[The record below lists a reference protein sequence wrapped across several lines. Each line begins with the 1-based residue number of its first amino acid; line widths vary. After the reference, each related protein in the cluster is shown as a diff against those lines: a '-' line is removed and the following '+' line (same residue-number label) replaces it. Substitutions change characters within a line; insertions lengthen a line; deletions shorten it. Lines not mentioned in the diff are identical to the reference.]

1 MHTYFYTVHAY
12 THILYISHFVL
23 RFTRIFH
30 EYVFIWPFRQ
40 PYVYFH
46 SWASSPKSPYQEAPN
61 QTAKYET
68 IFNKIFKLNFYK
80 TIIDLLID
88 FEPTSNSKTY
98 NKSIAA

>member
-1 MHTYFYTVHAY
+1 MILMYTMHTYFYTVHAY

-46 SWASSPKSPYQEAPN
+46 S
-61 QTAKYET
+61 
-68 IFNKIFKLNFYK
+68 
-80 TIIDLLID
+80 
-88 FEPTSNSKTY
+88 
-98 NKSIAA
+98 